1 MFECEGEEGEK
12 EGSGFKKKWRQSSLF
27 AGGKLHSAPVPINEY
42 VAGARRT
49 SNRETLSIMKLF
61 QRHRVENL
69 VATQIE
75 TKEHSK
81 SKKTAQS
88 FQFICHNTHRN
99 HTQSSLQSTPSIPS
113 FRSLNSTQKHSSL
126 FLDVISLSNSSTS

>member
-88 FQFICHNTHRN
+88 FQFICHNTHRTTLN
-99 HTQSSLQSTPSIPS
+99 PHSNQLPPPFLQIVE
-113 FRSLNSTQKHSSL
+113 FHSKTL
-126 FLDVISLSNSSTS
+126 ISLPQCHFPLRFLH